1 MYTGD
6 KPSIDHIRV
15 FGSVYY
21 SYISPKSFLAGIVN
35 KKLIDTGREGVFV
48 RYNNETTKQ
57 LCIYALDLG
66 YAIMTSVLDVD
77 KEKQG
82 GSLDLKICR
91 RDLQGTSAESFTS

>member
-15 FGSVYY
+15 FGSVCY
-21 SYISPKSFLAGIVN
+21 SYISPKLFPAGTVN

-48 RYNNETTKQ
+48 RYNNKTTKQ
-57 LCIYALDLG
+57 LCIYAPDLG

-77 KEKQG
+77 EEKQG
-82 GSLDLKICR
+82 GSLDLKIR
-91 RDLQGTSAESFTS
+91 HGDLQGTSAESFTS